1 MKVAIFVDG
10 KNFYKGYQQHAI
22 GRRLNFPRLTA
33 WLTTQAGGSLLVGCH
48 YYTGLETGTEPDE
61 RRDGLA
67 GFLTMLEM
75 QRGYFVHRFP
85 RRTETFCCKSCGA
98 DNTFT
103 KEKEVDTTMVADM
116 LQMAAVGAFDALV
129 LVSGDAD
136 HAPAV
141 EGVRSLGKI
150 VFVSTW
156 GGHGLAPR
164 IRRASFDH
172 IDLVLGLPHF
182 EYTPEELAA
191 MRPTSPLIRA
201 SSSSEEVFLNELRRA
216 QNFHARGYVGV
227 KYFLTRWKGE
237 GFDMPEA
244 DKQHIFDQLLR
255 DGKVELY
262 DVEDGKKGLRITET
276 AAAATATATA
286 AATA

>member
-22 GRRLNFPRLTA
+22 GRRLNFPRLAA
-33 WLTTQAGGSLLVGCH
+33 WLAQQAGGSLLVGCH
-48 YYTGLETGTEPDE
+48 YYTGLETEPDE

-85 RRTETFCCKSCGA
+85 RRVESFCCKSCGA
-98 DNTFT
+98 ENTFT

-172 IDLVLGLPHF
+172 IDLVQGLPAF
-182 EYTPEELAA
+182 EYTADELAA
-191 MRPTSPLIRA
+191 LRPAAPLTRA
-201 SSSSEEVFLNELRRA
+201 STTSEEVFLTELRRA
-216 QNFHARGYVGV
+216 QEYHQNGGGYVGV
-227 KYFLTRWKGE
+227 KYFLTRWKGT
-237 GFDMPEA
+237 GFDMPESE
-244 DKQHIFDQLLR
+244 KQHIFDQLLR
-255 DGKVELY
+255 DGRVELY
-262 DVEDGKKGLRITET
+262 DVEDGRKGLRIVEAPSTTE
-276 AAAATATATA
+276 AA
-286 AATA
+286 